1 MQYNNKKNSFRLG
14 CRPAKQDPRH
24 PPRNR
29 DGSDKLATGTNINRQ
44 NACLLDRKED
54 IHIGTWNVRTIKED
68 GALEIVIDQ
77 LEQYRWEIVGLCETH
92 QTEKGEY
99 YHGSYRILTSG
110 REDGIHREGVAL
122 ILTKKASSALLS
134 FEPIS
139 PRMLKAR
146 FRTRF
151 GALVIIQVYAPT
163 AAAKEEVIDQFYA
176 DLQRTVDNTARQDV
190 LIVMGDLNAKVGI
203 DASAWNGV
211 IGQHGIGEENERGE
225 RLLNFCSC
233 NNLVIANTLFKQ
245 TKPQRKWTWT
255 SPDGHTK
262 NLIDF
267 IMISKRWKS
276 DVQSCR
282 SFAADVGSD
291 HKLVL
296 AKLRLRLKAGTKKQE
311 LKRYNIDML
320 KDESI
325 RQEFEQSIQKTTAWQ
340 EGSNVEQ
347 MWNTIK
353 DGIHTTAQQ
362 VLGQDRLK
370 KKTKWITDE
379 VLKLCHQRKE
389 LRAKLEGG
397 QHDNSR
403 KEYNWLTREI
413 KRTVKRDREKWLSDQ
428 CEEAKRCSERNQTRG
443 LYQKIKD
450 IAGEVELK
458 ISTVKDKNGVTIE
471 DDEKKKA
478 RWKEYFTELYNV
490 QSPVDRSVLDELTA
504 TNTMEDEM
512 HDFLIQEVRSAVTTL
527 KARKAPGIDGIS
539 AELLQAGGE
548 TLVTALHELFQ
559 KIHQEEEVPNDWG
572 KAIITPIFKKGDKS
586 DCKNYRGISLLSVPG
601 KVFTKVLQRRMKSC
615 VERALAEEQAGFRP
629 GRGTTDQIFTIRQI
643 TEKYLEHNKPCYFN
657 FIDFKQAFDS
667 IWQEG
672 LWQCMRMHG
681 VQEKLIRLIKSLYD
695 KSEAAVRQ
703 DRQLTDWFRTTVGV
717 RQGCTL
723 SPDLFNLVL
732 ETVMRMALE
741 RQEAGLDL
749 CGRLVNNLRFAD
761 DINLMSETTNGLQE
775 LTDQVSRQGE
785 RLGLVINSDKTK
797 VMTISKEPQDLGL
810 QITVK
815 GNKLEQVKEFVYLG
829 GQISQDG
836 RCESD
841 IKRRIGL
848 TWAVFNKL
856 SNIWNCHNLTL
867 KIKMQVFEAMVVPVL
882 MHGSECWTMR
892 EEEERRILVAEMCWL
907 RRILGTSR
915 LQHIRNDDIRLRTG
929 MQVSTVDRIKARRLR
944 WFGHVS
950 RMDTD
955 RIPYLALH
963 TSVDGV
969 RSRGRP
975 RARWRDGVM
984 KDIKERG
991 LEFSEA
997 ASLVKDRDGW
1007 RTFVRPYRRGDAD
1020 GRD

>member
-1 MQYNNKKNSFRLG
+1 M
-14 CRPAKQDPRH
+14 
-24 PPRNR
+24 
-29 DGSDKLATGTNINRQ
+29 ATGTNNMQ
-44 NACLLDRKED
+44 NTCLIDRKGD
-54 IHIGTWNVRTIKED
+54 IHIGTWNVRTMKDD
-68 GALEIVIDQ
+68 GALEIVINQ
-77 LEQYRWEIVGLCETH
+77 LEHYKWEIVGLCETH
-92 QTEKGEY
+92 RTEKGEF

-151 GALVIIQVYAPT
+151 GAMTIIQVYAPT
-163 AAAKEEVIDQFYA
+163 AAAKEEDIDKFYT

-190 LIVMGDLNAKVGI
+190 MIVMGDLNAKVGT

-233 NNLVIANTLFKQ
+233 NNLVVTNTLFKQ
-245 TKPQRKWTWT
+245 TKLQRKWTWT

-296 AKLRLRLKAGTKKQE
+296 AKIRLRLKAGARKEE
-311 LKRYNIDML
+311 LKRYNIDRL
-320 KDESI
+320 RDGSL
-325 RQEFEQSIQKTTAWQ
+325 RQEFEQSIQNTVTWQ

-347 MWNTIK
+347 MWSSIK
-353 DGIHTTAQQ
+353 EGIHATAEQ
-362 VLGQDRLK
+362 VLGQDKSK
-370 KKTKWITDE
+370 KKAEWITEE
-379 VLKLCHQRKE
+379 VLKLCDQRKE
-389 LRAKLEGG
+389 LRAKLEAEQGG
-397 QHDNSR
+397 NLR
-403 KEYNWLTREI
+403 KQYNWLTREI
-413 KRTVKRDREKWLSDQ
+413 KSKAKRDREKWLSDQ
-428 CEEAKRCSERNQTRG
+428 CEEARRCSERNQTRG
-443 LYQKIKD
+443 LYQKIKE
-450 IAGEVELK
+450 IAGKVELK

-478 RWKEYFTELYNV
+478 RWKEYFSELYNV
-490 QSPVDRSVLDELTA
+490 QSSVDRSVLGELPA
-504 TNTMEDEM
+504 TNTPEDEM
-512 HDFLIQEVRSAVTTL
+512 PNFLIQEVRSAVATL
-527 KARKAPGIDGIS
+527 KPRKAPGIDGIS

-548 TLVTALHELFQ
+548 TMITTLHELFQ
-559 KIHQEEEVPNDWG
+559 KIHQEEEVPEDWS
-572 KAIITPIFKKGDKS
+572 KAIITPIYKKGDKS

-672 LWQCMRMHG
+672 LWQCLRMHG
-681 VQEKLIRLIKSLYD
+681 VQEKLIRLIKSIYE

-703 DRQLTDWFRTTVGV
+703 DRELTEWFKTTVGV

-732 ETVMRMALE
+732 EAVMRLALE
-741 RQEAGLDL
+741 REEAGLEL

-761 DINLMSETTNGLQE
+761 DINLMSDTTDGLQRI
-775 LTDQVSRQGE
+775 TDQVSKQGE
-785 RLGLVINSDKTK
+785 RLGLVINTSKTK
-797 VMTISKEPQDLGL
+797 VMAISKEQKDL
-810 QITVK
+810 QIMVN
-815 GNKLEQVKEFVYLG
+815 GNQLEQVKEFVYLG

-836 RCESD
+836 KCVAD

-848 TWAVFNKL
+848 TWAVFSKL
-856 SNIWNCHNLTL
+856 QNIWNCHNLTL
-867 KIKMQVFEAMVVPVL
+867 EIKLKVHESMVIPVL
-882 MHGSECWTMR
+882 MYGSECWTIR
-892 EEEERRILVAEMCWL
+892 KEDERRILVAEMCWL
-907 RRILGTSR
+907 RRILGISKLR
-915 LQHIRNDDIRLRTG
+915 HIRNDDIRQRTR
-929 MQVSTVDRIKARRLR
+929 MQVTIVDRIKARRLR

-950 RMDTD
+950 RMDSE

-963 TSVDGV
+963 TTVDGV

-975 RARWRDGVM
+975 NARWRDGILE
-984 KDIKERG
+984 DIKLRG
-991 LEFSEA
+991 LEFGKA
-997 ASLVKDRDGW
+997 ISLTRDRDEW
-1007 RTFVRPYRRGDAD
+1007 KKFARPYRRGGAD